1 MNGRFGFEN
10 GQSGGGVNCAGE
22 CWMEQPA
29 NVISAIESASLSWR
43 SLIVI
48 ASGNLCD
55 PSIGLVICCP
65 AIESGLANDHE
76 SHLGHGALIE
86 SAIGIVVLEIAIGFA
101 SDEEICFGIFL
112 GFCFRHFRCPIL
124 HGP

>member
-1 MNGRFGFEN
+1 
-10 GQSGGGVNCAGE
+10 
-22 CWMEQPA
+22 MEQPA

-55 PSIGLVICCP
+55 PSIVLVTCP

-76 SHLGHGALIE
+76 SHLGHGAQIE
-86 SAIGIVVLEIAIGFA
+86 SAIEIVVLEIAIGFA
-101 SDEEICFGIFL
+101 SDEEICSGIYL